1 MIFHE
6 TTLKDAWLI
15 EPEPR
20 GDDRG
25 FFARMM
31 CREEFD
37 RHGIKSDFV
46 QHNMSVS
53 AQKGTVRGMHFQRG
67 KDVEAKLVRCTRGR
81 ILDVIVDL
89 RADSPSYMQHE
100 GFELTADN
108 HHMLFVPEGFAH
120 GFQTLTED
128 CEVFYAVSAAYAPV
142 AEGGL
147 RHDDPA
153 LGIDWPLPV
162 VSLSPKDAAWPL
174 LQPDTPAVFG
184 ATPER
189 AGVA

>member
-6 TTLKDAWLI
+6 TSLQDAVLI

-31 CREEFD
+31 CRQEFP
-37 RHGIKSDFV
+37 RHGMISDFV

-53 AQKGTVRGMHFQRG
+53 LQTGTVRGMHFQRG

-89 RADSPSYMQHE
+89 RADSPTYMRHE
-100 GFELTADN
+100 GFELTAEN
-108 HHMLFVPEGFAH
+108 HRMLYVPQGFAH

-128 CEVFYAVSAAYAPV
+128 CEVFYAVSAAYAPG

-147 RHDDPA
+147 RHDDPM
-153 LGIDWPLPV
+153 LGIAWPLPV
-162 VSLSPKDAAWPL
+162 TGLSPKDATWPL
-174 LQPDTPAVFG
+174 LHPYTPPVFG
-184 ATPER
+184 AR
-189 AGVA
+189 IADAAMV